1 MANPVS
7 RAAGTGRKLA
17 AEGLGTAFLA
27 AAVIGAGIMAGRLT
41 DNAAL
46 ALLVTAATSALSLYV
61 MITVMIPVSGGHLNP
76 AVTLTF
82 ALRREIAPAQAA
94 AYVAAQVAGGMAGI
108 LLAHAMFGLPMM
120 QVSQTVRTGGGLWLA
135 EGVATFG
142 LILVILGALAARA
155 NVAAIVAAFIAAAY
169 WFTASSG
176 FANPALTLVR
186 AFTDSPGGIR
196 PADLPGF
203 LIAEIVGALCAI
215 ALGGWLFGRAALAGE
230 D

>member
-1 MANPVS
+1 M
-7 RAAGTGRKLA
+7 TGRKLA

-46 ALLVTAATSALSLYV
+46 ALLVTAATSALSLFV

-76 AVTLTF
+76 AVTLAF
-82 ALRREIAPAQAA
+82 ALRREIAPGLAL
-94 AYVAAQVAGGMAGI
+94 AYVAAQAAGGTAGI
-108 LLAHAMFGLPMM
+108 LMVHAMFGLPLA

-142 LILVILGALAARA
+142 LILVILGAQAARA
-155 NVAAIVAAFIAAAY
+155 NVAAMVAAFIATAY

-203 LIAEIVGALCAI
+203 LIAETLGALLAV
-215 ALGGWLFGRAALAGE
+215 ALGGWLFGRTETTAKG
-230 D
+230 

>member
-1 MANPVS
+1 MI
-7 RAAGTGRKLA
+7 GRKLV

-94 AYVAAQVAGGMAGI
+94 AYVAAQAAGGQVGI
-108 LLAHAMFGLPMM
+108 LLVHAMFGLPLA
-120 QVSQTVRTGGGLWLA
+120 QVSQTARTGGGLWLA

-155 NVAAIVAAFIAAAY
+155 NVAAIVAGFIAAAY

-186 AFTDSPGGIR
+186 AFTDTPGGIR

-203 LIAEIVGALCAI
+203 LLSQSLGALLAA
-215 ALGGWLFGRAALAGE
+215 ALGNWLFGRTGTASAGE
-230 D
+230 A

>member
-1 MANPVS
+1 MTAQ
-7 RAAGTGRKLA
+7 KLL

-27 AAVIGAGIMAGRLT
+27 AAVIGAGIMAGGLT
-41 DNAAL
+41 DDAAL
-46 ALLVTAATSALSLYV
+46 ALLATAATSALALFV
-61 MITVMIPVSGGHLNP
+61 MITVMMPVSGGHLNP
-76 AVTLTF
+76 AVTLAF

-108 LLAHAMFGLPMM
+108 LLTHAMFGLPLV

-142 LILVILGALAARA
+142 LILVILGALNARA
-155 NVAAIVAAFIAAAY
+155 NVAAIVAAAY

-186 AFTDSPGGIR
+186 AFTDTPGGIR
-196 PADLPGF
+196 PADVPGF
-203 LIAEIVGALCAI
+203 LIAETLGALLAV
-215 ALGGWLFGRAALAGE
+215 AVGSLLFGRTGAAGE
-230 D
+230 S

>member
-1 MANPVS
+1 
-7 RAAGTGRKLA
+7 
-17 AEGLGTAFLA
+17 
-27 AAVIGAGIMAGRLT
+27 
-41 DNAAL
+41 
-46 ALLVTAATSALSLYV
+46 
-61 MITVMIPVSGGHLNP
+61 HLNP
-76 AVTLTF
+76 AVTLAF
-82 ALRREIAPAQAA
+82 ALRREIAPGLAL
-94 AYVAAQVAGGMAGI
+94 AYVAAQAAGGLAGI
-108 LLAHAMFGLPMM
+108 LTVHAMFGLPLA

-203 LIAEIVGALCAI
+203 LIAETLGALLAV
-215 ALGGWLFGRAALAGE
+215 AL
-230 D
+230 

>member
-1 MANPVS
+1 MTAQ
-7 RAAGTGRKLA
+7 KLL

-27 AAVIGAGIMAGRLT
+27 AAVIGAGIMAGGLT

-46 ALLVTAATSALSLYV
+46 ALLATAATSALALYV
-61 MITVMIPVSGGHLNP
+61 MITVMMPVSGGHLNP
-76 AVTLTF
+76 AVTLAF

-94 AYVAAQVAGGMAGI
+94 AYVAAQTAGGMAGI
-108 LLAHAMFGLPMM
+108 LLAHAMFGLPLV
-120 QVSQTVRTGGGLWLA
+120 QVSQTARSDGGLWLA

-142 LILVILGALAARA
+142 LILVILGALNARA

-186 AFTDSPGGIR
+186 AFTDTPGGIR
-196 PADLPGF
+196 PADVPGF
-203 LIAEIVGALCAI
+203 LIGETLGALLAV
-215 ALGGWLFGRAALAGE
+215 AVGSLLFGRTGAAAKG
-230 D
+230 